1 MTAAV
6 GWPPR
11 RRLQAD
17 GGCASASSR
26 HVYTDDCTRAS
37 AQSVLFLDVDGVLH
51 SNWCDE
57 LFEDAPM
64 RHLKDVLQRS
74 GAVICLSS
82 SWRCSSWG
90 VEEVN
95 AQLERLGLDPVVDRT
110 PLHGFATRSDEIVH
124 WLALHPLVERCA
136 PGSRTAGWLTD
147 VCPSLPLTCTAWIAV
162 CRGRGR
168 PRRYGV
174 SRCDVESTRRPG
186 GRCALT
192 DLSPPAPRSLTHPH
206 GAPVAAH
213 FVHTE
218 CGRAGS
224 NPGRGSRYAGG
235 GRSLARV

>member
-1 MTAAV
+1 MAGAPVRVHATCTLT
-6 GWPPR
+6 PP
-11 RRLQAD
+11 
-17 GGCASASSR
+17 
-26 HVYTDDCTRAS
+26 DDCARAP

-64 RHLKDVLQRS
+64 RHLKDILQRS

-147 VCPSLPLTCTAWIAV
+147 VCPSLPLTCTVWIAV

-168 PRRYGV
+168 PRRHGV
-174 SRCDVESTRRPG
+174 SRCD
-186 GRCALT
+186 
-192 DLSPPAPRSLTHPH
+192 
-206 GAPVAAH
+206 GA
-213 FVHTE
+213 
-218 CGRAGS
+218 S
-224 NPGRGSRYAGG
+224 NPHDGPEAAA
-235 GRSLARV
+235 L